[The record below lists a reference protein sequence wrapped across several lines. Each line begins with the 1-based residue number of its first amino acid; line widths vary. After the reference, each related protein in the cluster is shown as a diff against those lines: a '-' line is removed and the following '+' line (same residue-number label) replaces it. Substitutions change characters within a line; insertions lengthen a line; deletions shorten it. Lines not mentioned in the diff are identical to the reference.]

1 MPRRT
6 AALLACLMA
15 AVWLAG
21 CHTKKSTETG
31 VEFVK
36 VDGGQ
41 FEMGDTFGDGDSD
54 ELPVSKLK
62 VGDFYLGKNEV
73 TVAQFRRFVAATGYV
88 TQAEKEGSGWAWT
101 GVRIERIPGGSWK
114 NPGFAQEDNYPVVNV
129 SWQDATAY
137 CDWAGYRLPTEEEW
151 EYAARDKGSKIKY
164 SWGNELPHGTRG
176 GNVADEAGVAGYP
189 LKSWFKGYSD
199 GYIFTA
205 PVGQFASNSL
215 GLNDM
220 TGNVLEWCS
229 DAYEE
234 YIGPMP
240 PPKEF
245 SSLPMEPS
253 RVLRGGSWADDPIYS
268 RCSERAGQDPTF
280 AYPSIGFRVAA
291 SRKP

>member
-6 AALLACLMA
+6 AVLMA
-15 AVWLAG
+15 SLIAALWLAG
-21 CHTKKSTETG
+21 CQTKKSADTG

-36 VDGGQ
+36 VEGGE
-41 FEMGDTFGDGDSD
+41 FAMGDNFGDGDSD
-54 ELPVSKLK
+54 ELPVSKMK
-62 VGDFYLGKNEV
+62 VGDFYLGKYEV
-73 TVAQFRRFVAATGYV
+73 TVAQFRRFVDAAGYV

-101 GVRIERIPGGSWK
+101 GARIERIPGGSWK
-114 NPGFAQEDNYPVVNV
+114 NPGFPQEDNYPVVNV
-129 SWQDATAY
+129 NWHDAVAY
-137 CDWAGYRLPTEEEW
+137 CEWAGYRLPTEEEW
-151 EYAARDKGSKIKY
+151 EYAARDRGGKIKY
-164 SWGNELPHGTRG
+164 SWGNELPHGIRG
-176 GNVADEAGVAGYP
+176 GNVADETGAAGYP

-199 GYIFTA
+199 GYLFTA
-205 PVGQFASNSL
+205 PVGQFEANSL
-215 GLNDM
+215 GLHDM
-220 TGNVLEWCS
+220 TGNVLEWCF

-253 RVLRGGSWADDPIYS
+253 RVLRGGSWADDRVYS

-280 AYPSIGFRVAA
+280 AYPFIGFRVAA